1 MNKNTLLYAGLII
14 FGLAGAFIF
23 PAYKLQLSF
32 LYILIVLAM
41 TWDVQG
47 GQMGYNTFGNI
58 LFFGI
63 GMYICSSVQIG
74 MFFDLGEWTDA
85 GGEKTF
91 VHTTPQ
97 FFQGLAVG
105 LVMAAIIPTLI
116 AGIIGYGILGL
127 RGHYF
132 AICTLALGIA
142 AGEIAS
148 GIEIIGAGQGM
159 TVPVWPKDFG
169 SNELSSEFFY
179 YLSFGLAVVTFA
191 VLRWAYSTRFGL
203 VLNAIRDNEDK
214 AESMGINTMRYKIIG
229 WMVSAFFVGLAG
241 GIMGHINGY
250 IEPTEIAF
258 AGPTFGVFMVLM
270 AILGG
275 KGTLWGPLVGAVI
288 FHLFKEGFWTYF
300 LGWQYVAL
308 GVLIVVIVVYFPEG
322 LMGWLR
328 EKYPER
334 FGEVIDEADR
344 KAQVELK

>member
-14 FGLAGAFIF
+14 FGLVGAFVF

-142 AGEIAS
+142 AGEIAG

-179 YLSFGLAVVTFA
+179 YCLLYTSDAA
-191 VLRWAYSTRFGL
+191 
-203 VLNAIRDNEDK
+203 
-214 AESMGINTMRYKIIG
+214 
-229 WMVSAFFVGLAG
+229 
-241 GIMGHINGY
+241 
-250 IEPTEIAF
+250 
-258 AGPTFGVFMVLM
+258 
-270 AILGG
+270 
-275 KGTLWGPLVGAVI
+275 
-288 FHLFKEGFWTYF
+288 
-300 LGWQYVAL
+300 
-308 GVLIVVIVVYFPEG
+308 
-322 LMGWLR
+322 
-328 EKYPER
+328 
-334 FGEVIDEADR
+334 DE
-344 KAQVELK
+344 